1 MSARG
6 SIGARGLSAA
16 ALLLASL
23 WIASCDLVAGTND
36 ETHTDVVAGT
46 NDDTHTE
53 ARILMPDGATPAV
66 GACFVIVPVEGTV
79 VANTGE
85 VDAKGLP
92 VLGADARPADGVYA
106 MTTRLGTLA
115 SWTDSVKVVAG
126 RVALASSDTL
136 AEAGSIAGV
145 VLPQPQHDAQRI
157 VVNVLGTDV
166 WTNVSQDGRFV
177 LPMLGSGVLRLK
189 FATTLDDYVPL
200 YRTVRLGVGQEYVFP
215 DTLRLPY
222 TGIPVVQGLKAA
234 NDSATG
240 DILLSWNAATHAH
253 LVDYVVYRDSAGS
266 VEYSATPIA
275 VTTTTTWR
283 DTTAKSSLRVR
294 SWRYRVAVRVSGSST
309 PGEWNEVVEVASVPP
324 LLANLKSIVWTSL
337 GAPGGSLVGFLD
349 GRFAAAAL
357 EIGTDS
363 VRLPVWTS
371 PDGVSWT
378 ATGRSF
384 ALRRMGQTVVR
395 VAGFG
400 AGRLWCFGRSGIGDG
415 IEVASTVDGVVWS
428 VATIADSLWPG
439 DAGLFAIGSSGRI
452 ALVAP
457 GARSA
462 VLVGDSTGSWHRVSV
477 TGRVLGLDDSGIWTD
492 AGLARPTR
500 VDAATGRTTLTD
512 LGTWA
517 GGDSLVAV
525 SAWKGSIML
534 QAGSRLWVRE
544 GDVWSPRET
553 PVVNVLSV
561 HRDRIL
567 VRDILGTVWRGQ

>member
-1 MSARG
+1 MNPRA
-6 SIGARGLSAA
+6 SIGARALSASA
-16 ALLLASL
+16 ILLAAV
-23 WIASCDLVAGTND
+23 WISSCDMVAGTSD
-36 ETHTDVVAGT
+36 ETHTEVAGT
-46 NDDTHTE
+46 SDDTHTE
-53 ARILMPDGATPAV
+53 ARILMPDGTTPAV
-66 GACFVIVPVEGTV
+66 GARVVIVPVEGTV
-79 VANTGE
+79 VADSGAI
-85 VDAKGLP
+85 DAKGLP
-92 VLGADARPADGVYA
+92 VLDAASRPADGVYA
-106 MTTRLGTLA
+106 MTARLGTLA

-126 RVALASSDTL
+126 RISLASSDTL

-145 VLPQPQHDAQRI
+145 VLPQPQHDARSI

-166 WTNVSQDGRFV
+166 WANVSQDGRFV

-189 FATTLDDYVPL
+189 FATTLADYVPL
-200 YRTVRLGVGQEYVFP
+200 FQTVRLGVGQEYAFP

-240 DILLSWNAATHAH
+240 DILLSWSAATHAH

-275 VTTTTTWR
+275 ATTATTWR
-283 DTTAKSSLRVR
+283 DTTAKSPLRVR
-294 SWRYRVAVRVSGSST
+294 SWRYRVAVRVSGTST
-309 PGEWNEVVEVASVPP
+309 PGAWNEVVEAASVPP
-324 LLANLKSIVWTSL
+324 LLANLKSISWTTL
-337 GAPGGSLVGFLD
+337 GAPGGSLAGFL
-349 GRFAAAAL
+349 GGGFATAAVEVGA
-357 EIGTDS
+357 DS

-371 PDGVSWT
+371 PDGASWT
-378 ATGRSF
+378 ALGRSF
-384 ALRRMGQTVVR
+384 ALRRMGQTILR

-400 AGRLWCFGRSGIGDG
+400 AGRLWCFGHSGIGDG
-415 IEVASTVDGVVWS
+415 IEVSSTTDGVAWS

-439 DAGLFAIGSSGRI
+439 DANLFAIGSSGRI

-477 TGRVLGLDDSGIWTD
+477 TGRVLGVDDSGIWTD

-512 LGTWA
+512 HGTWT

-525 SAWKGSIML
+525 APWKGSIML

-544 GDVWSPRET
+544 GAAWSPRET
-553 PVVNVLSV
+553 PAVNVLSV